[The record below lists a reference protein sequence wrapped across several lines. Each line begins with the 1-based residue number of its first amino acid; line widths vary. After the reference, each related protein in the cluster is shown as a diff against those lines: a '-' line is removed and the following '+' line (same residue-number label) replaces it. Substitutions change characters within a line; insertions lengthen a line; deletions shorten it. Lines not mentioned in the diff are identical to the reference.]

1 MLSAARAHLAGSG
14 LGLHCHQWFVLAGL
28 TMGGGAAVGFLSDV
42 VVQLLTICWSPCCPL
57 LRVLVDVGGDGRCRG
72 LHTMRVAFASTA
84 ALLVISMASQALAAT
99 VNATSGQVLIN
110 RGEGYT
116 MVAGSTQANAADTIV
131 VNPGGSAQIVYP
143 DGCVIDVSPGS
154 VAAIAAR
161 SPCGGGG
168 SNSST
173 ETAATNG
180 VSNGTMFAIGAL
192 AVGGGVAAAL
202 FLQKDKSASP

>member
-1 MLSAARAHLAGSG
+1 
-14 LGLHCHQWFVLAGL
+14 
-28 TMGGGAAVGFLSDV
+28 MGGAKMASLS
-42 VVQLLTICWSPCCPL
+42 QRYGLKWRIRYSNRSYCESPYWPL
-57 LRVLVDVGGDGRCRG
+57 LPVLVDTGGRCRG

-84 ALLVISMASQALAAT
+84 ALLAISMASQALAAT

-110 RGEGYT
+110 RGEGYK
-116 MVAGSTQANAADTIV
+116 MVAGSTQANAGDTIV

-154 VAAIAAR
+154 VAAVAAQ

-168 SNSST
+168 SSSST

-180 VSNGTMFAIGAL
+180 VSNGTLFAIGAL
-192 AVGGGVAAAL
+192 AVGGGVAAAF

>member
-1 MLSAARAHLAGSG
+1 
-14 LGLHCHQWFVLAGL
+14 
-28 TMGGGAAVGFLSDV
+28 
-42 VVQLLTICWSPCCPL
+42 
-57 LRVLVDVGGDGRCRG
+57 
-72 LHTMRVAFASTA
+72 
-84 ALLVISMASQALAAT
+84 
-99 VNATSGQVLIN
+99 
-110 RGEGYT
+110 
-116 MVAGSTQANAADTIV
+116 VAGSTQANAADTIV

-154 VAAIAAR
+154 VAAIAVR
-161 SPCGGGG
+161 SPCGGGGG

>member
-1 MLSAARAHLAGSG
+1 
-14 LGLHCHQWFVLAGL
+14 
-28 TMGGGAAVGFLSDV
+28 
-42 VVQLLTICWSPCCPL
+42 
-57 LRVLVDVGGDGRCRG
+57 
-72 LHTMRVAFASTA
+72 
-84 ALLVISMASQALAAT
+84 MASQALAAT

-116 MVAGSTQANAADTIV
+116 MVAGSTQAKAGDTIV

-154 VAAIAAR
+154 VAAIAVR
-161 SPCGGGG
+161 SPCGGGGG

>member
-1 MLSAARAHLAGSG
+1 
-14 LGLHCHQWFVLAGL
+14 
-28 TMGGGAAVGFLSDV
+28 
-42 VVQLLTICWSPCCPL
+42 
-57 LRVLVDVGGDGRCRG
+57 
-72 LHTMRVAFASTA
+72 MRVAFASTA
-84 ALLVISMASQALAAT
+84 ALLVISMATQALAAT

-110 RGEGYT
+110 RGEGYM
-116 MVAGSTQANAADTIV
+116 MVAGSTQANTGDTIV

-143 DGCVIDVSPGS
+143 DGCVINVSPGS

-168 SNSST
+168 GSNGST

>member
-1 MLSAARAHLAGSG
+1 
-14 LGLHCHQWFVLAGL
+14 
-28 TMGGGAAVGFLSDV
+28 
-42 VVQLLTICWSPCCPL
+42 
-57 LRVLVDVGGDGRCRG
+57 
-72 LHTMRVAFASTA
+72 
-84 ALLVISMASQALAAT
+84 MASQALAAT

-154 VAAIAAR
+154 VAAIAVR
-161 SPCGGGG
+161 SPCGGGGG